1 VKGYARITVER
12 ASLKVAG
19 TLVVRSAV
27 ALQVLA
33 WTPGLLRPPGRRS
46 AFGDSQTH
54 DRDIRGRVEIVG
66 VGHAVAGYRYERVGC
81 D

>member
-1 VKGYARITVER
+1 MKGYARITVER

-33 WTPGLLRPPGRRS
+33 WTPALLRPPGRRS
-46 AFGDSQTH
+46 AFGDSQTR
-54 DRDIRGRVEIVG
+54 DRFCFLFFVFCFFFG
-66 VGHAVAGYRYERVGC
+66 VANA
-81 D
+81 